1 MKILYIINSLKN
13 GGPVNMLYTLVK
25 YIDKSRFDI
34 TVLALKKCDKDNER
48 KFDDINCNVITIE
61 EKRIYSKII
70 KVQKKVDEIKPDIIH
85 SHGGVADMV
94 NSRIKG
100 NHVSFSTVHCNP
112 YEDFVMKKG
121 IIEGWI
127 RANAFIRTL
136 KKIDHPIA
144 CSETVSDNIKKKC
157 KMDLEFV
164 RNGIDIDK
172 IVEHEQICR
181 EELGIKQDDII
192 YVFCGYLSK
201 RKNVSFLIDSL
212 KKTHRQNIVL
222 LIIGDGTEYE
232 VLKDK
237 ASDDK
242 RIIFVGRS
250 AFPTKYLNIS
260 DFFISSSLS
269 EGLPMAVME
278 GMGCGLP
285 AVLSDI
291 DSHQE
296 MKKCCGDI
304 VQLFDLE
311 SEDQL
316 VEIFEKNKIDNNKK
330 EMARNVILSYLNASR
345 MANEYMGLYEKN
357 RNK

>member
-1 MKILYIINSLKN
+1 
-13 GGPVNMLYTLVK
+13 
-25 YIDKSRFDI
+25 
-34 TVLALKKCDKDNER
+34 
-48 KFDDINCNVITIE
+48 
-61 EKRIYSKII
+61 
-70 KVQKKVDEIKPDIIH
+70 
-85 SHGGVADMV
+85 
-94 NSRIKG
+94 
-100 NHVSFSTVHCNP
+100 
-112 YEDFVMKKG
+112 
-121 IIEGWI
+121 
-127 RANAFIRTL
+127 
-136 KKIDHPIA
+136 
-144 CSETVSDNIKKKC
+144 
-157 KMDLEFV
+157 MDLEFV

-172 IVEHEQICR
+172 LVEHKQICR

-222 LIIGDGTEYE
+222 LIIGDGTEYVE
-232 VLKDK
+232 LKDK

-330 EMARNVILSYLNASR
+330 EMARHVILSYLNASR
-345 MANEYMGLYEKN
+345 MANEYMSLYVKN
-357 RNK
+357 SNK